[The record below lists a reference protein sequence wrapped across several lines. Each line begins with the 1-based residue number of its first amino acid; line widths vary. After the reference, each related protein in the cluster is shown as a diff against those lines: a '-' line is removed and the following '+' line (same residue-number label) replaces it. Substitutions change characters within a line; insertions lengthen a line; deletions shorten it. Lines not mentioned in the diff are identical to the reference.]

1 MRDLSP
7 SLLFDIIAADRSP
20 RTNEE
25 AKSMSKVKLAVI
37 GGSGV
42 YDMEALT
49 DVEERQI
56 TTPFGDP
63 SDHIVVGTLS
73 GKRIAFLPR
82 HGRGHRLTPTE
93 VPYRANIW
101 ALKSLGVERIISIS
115 ACGSMKE
122 TYAPRHIVIPDQ
134 IYDNTKKRDYSFF
147 GDGLVAHIGIAEP
160 FCPHLRQVLFDA
172 VKRAG
177 GTVHMGGTFITIEGP
192 RFSTRGESN
201 IYRSWGV
208 DIIGMTAVPEAQL
221 AREAEI
227 CYATM
232 AHVTDYDVWH
242 ETEEPVSVEA
252 LLATLAANTEL
263 AQNALRGVI
272 AKLAATE
279 RDCECGSTLA
289 AALITQRDLIP
300 AETKEKLAPL
310 VGKYLDSTLSIR
322 ESLKNTK
329 GKGKTGGE

>member
-1 MRDLSP
+1 
-7 SLLFDIIAADRSP
+7 
-20 RTNEE
+20 
-25 AKSMSKVKLAVI
+25 MSDVKLAVI

-42 YDMEALT
+42 YDIEALT
-49 DVEERQI
+49 DVEEQSI
-56 TTPFGDP
+56 STPFGDP
-63 SDHIVVGTLS
+63 SDAIVIGTLS
-73 GKRIAFLPR
+73 GVRIAFLPR

-122 TYAPRHIVIPDQ
+122 KYQPRHIVIPDQ
-134 IYDNTKKRDYSFF
+134 IYDNTKNRDYSFF
-147 GDGLVAHIGIAEP
+147 GDGLVAHIGIADP
-160 FCPHLRQVLFDA
+160 FCPHLRPILGA
-172 VKRAG
+172 AAEKTG
-177 GTVHMGGTFITIEGP
+177 GRVHMDGTFITIEGP

-242 ETEEPVSVEA
+242 EEEEAVNVEMLIANLMANAA
-252 LLATLAANTEL
+252 LSKQTIAQLVPMLTDERPCDCGHTLATA
-263 AQNALRGVI
+263 I
-272 AKLAATE
+272 
-279 RDCECGSTLA
+279 
-289 AALITQRDLIP
+289 ITQRDMIP
-300 AETKEKLAPL
+300 HEKVEQLGPIVA
-310 VGKYLDSTLSIR
+310 KYFP
-322 ESLKNTK
+322 
-329 GKGKTGGE
+329 G